1 VVKKAGQP
9 IIKKV
14 EVQKGYDWK
23 KGIEFGVGY
32 DIFLTRELT
41 DKEAKKLTKDL
52 KAEYKDR
59 PTR

>member
-1 VVKKAGQP
+1 MVKKAGQP

-41 DKEAKKLTKDL
+41 DKEAKKT
-52 KAEYKDR
+52 Y
-59 PTR
+59 